1 MSELAL
7 TVIFWFFML
16 FGFVVVC
23 NVIEELLGWRTG
35 TGDMRTP
42 WILVPALWALPYV
55 EHPVSWL
62 IFSVIVLLC
71 ALVLDLRDLWESFK
85 DWRWRRSHPEE
96 HRKWIEK
103 LAALEGDF
111 EELEPIARAN
121 LYVAREAAK
130 QELEGRLRRR
140 PSTREKLIA
149 AGFAVAAAVVIVL
162 TVALR

>member
-1 MSELAL
+1 M
-7 TVIFWFFML
+7 
-16 FGFVVVC
+16 VVC
-23 NVIEELLGWRTG
+23 NVIEELKGWRPG

-42 WILVPALWALPYV
+42 WILVPALSAFPYV

-111 EELEPIARAN
+111 EELGTTTPTDPQFT
-121 LYVAREAAK
+121 REAAK
-130 QELEGRLRRR
+130 QELAGRLRRR